1 MLTGID
7 RCVNDDF
14 ALFSGMRIGLL
25 SAMACC
31 DSKLQP
37 TVSLFASARSV
48 RLEALFAPEHGFYA
62 AGQDQVRIA
71 DSLYRGAIRINSMYG
86 RKRKPSLAALKDLD
100 AVVIDL
106 HDIGTRYYTFTWSA
120 MLMIKEAAACRKKI
134 FILDR
139 PNPLNGVTVQG
150 PLIERG
156 FESFVG
162 LYSVPVRHGMTIAEL
177 CTMLVKVRHIDA
189 DITVVR
195 VKGWRRRDYF
205 DDRRTPWTVP
215 SPNMPRFP
223 AALVYPGM
231 CLLEGTNVSEG
242 RGTTTP
248 FEMFGA
254 PWIDPLCLAREL
266 RKKDIPGC
274 DFRPVHFIPVFH
286 KYRGCLCGGLHL
298 HVRRRDSFDPFSN
311 GIEIIRAVRDLYP
324 REFHWRQPPY
334 EFEREKMPFDILCG
348 NSWIREGIERGA
360 TVPVLRRRWQ
370 SALARFRSLRRNYLL
385 YA

>member
-7 RCVNDDF
+7 RCVRYDF
-14 ALFSGMRIGLL
+14 APFRGMRIGLL
-25 SAMACC
+25 SAIACC
-31 DSKLQP
+31 DKNLTP

-48 RLEALFAPEHGFYA
+48 KLEALFAPEHGFHA
-62 AGQDQVRIA
+62 AGQDQVKIP
-71 DSLYRGAIRINSMYG
+71 DSVYRGATRIHSTYG
-86 RKRKPSLAALKDLD
+86 RKRKPSYAALNGLD
-100 AVVIDL
+100 AIVIDL
-106 HDIGTRYYTFTWSA
+106 HDIGTRYYTFVWSA
-120 MLMIKEAAACRKKI
+120 MLMIKAAAARRKKI

-177 CTMLVKVRHIDA
+177 CTMLDHVHYIDA

-195 VKGWRRRDYF
+195 IKGWPRRDYF
-205 DDRRTPWTVP
+205 DARHAPWTVP
-215 SPNMPRFP
+215 SPNMPRFST
-223 AALVYPGM
+223 ALVYPGM

-274 DFRPVHFIPVFH
+274 DFRPAYFIPVFH
-286 KYRGCLCGGLHL
+286 KYQDRLCGGLQL
-298 HVRRRDSFDPFSN
+298 HVRQRNSFDPFSA
-311 GIEIIRAVRDLYP
+311 GLEIIRAIRGLYP
-324 REFHWRQPPY
+324 REFAWRQPPY
-334 EFEREKMPFDILCG
+334 EFERDRMPFDILCG
-348 NSWIREGIERGA
+348 NSWIREGIERGT
-360 TVPVLRRRWQ
+360 TVPALRRRWQ
-370 SALARFRSLRRNYLL
+370 ADLTRFRSLRRKYLL